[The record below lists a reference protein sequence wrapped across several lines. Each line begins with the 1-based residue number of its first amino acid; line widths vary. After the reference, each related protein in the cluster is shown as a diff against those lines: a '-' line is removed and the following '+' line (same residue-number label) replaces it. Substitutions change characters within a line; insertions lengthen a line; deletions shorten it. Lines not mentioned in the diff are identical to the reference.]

1 MCGAATVNIATHSLL
16 NSGQRRLSLRFLAW
30 YFLNIDMQSQLVE
43 GHDSVEDALTAL
55 KVRPQGL
62 RCNLGGSRLC

>member
-1 MCGAATVNIATHSLL
+1 MCVPTSALL
-16 NSGQRRLSLRFLAW
+16 LHCFFRGQRRLSLRFLAW

-55 KVRPQGL
+55 KVGP
-62 RCNLGGSRLC
+62 SV